1 MEHPDLSTPLSALHC
16 VTLNGICRMS
26 FSCSAH
32 GCMYSPLLGVW
43 LHTQDSVR
51 QERVG
56 IYSLWCELLHGNSL
70 CACTNPVFLEEQTS
84 SAGYSCVHR
93 LFLWVTCHTVNPHP
107 SEPCSDL
114 CVQTSPTQADLM
126 TRHLRVWRKVL
137 NVLSDNT
144 VLRDRTTLCLYNH
157 PLLPTVQRCC
167 PVIKHVK
174 NYFGLSQPVF
184 NKLFWHSSI
193 CIFFHKE
200 WLKGQKYLRCQNWN
214 NFSVNGA
221 ALPTVCNPVFSSEPF
236 LNPTKPV
243 SVWID
248 LPLCYKVIWMKSY

>member
-1 MEHPDLSTPLSALHC
+1 MVSVGWAFPAQLMGVCIHLCLGYDYTHKTVWGKRGWGFTARD
-16 VTLNGICRMS
+16 V
-26 FSCSAH
+26 SCSMETACVRALTLFSLRNRH
-32 GCMYSPLLGVW
+32 PLP
-43 LHTQDSVR
+43 T
-51 QERVG
+51 
-56 IYSLWCELLHGNSL
+56 
-70 CACTNPVFLEEQTS
+70 
-84 SAGYSCVHR
+84 AGYSCVHR

-114 CVQTSPTQADLM
+114 CIQTSPTQADLM
-126 TRHLRVWRKVL
+126 TRHLQVWRKVL

-184 NKLFWHSSI
+184 NKLFWRSSI

-200 WLKGQKYLRCQNWN
+200 WPKGQKYLRCQNWN